1 MREARKE
8 DPHDSLCVLAVI
20 FATFTVKCFCSKST
34 QSAMNTFVW
43 CSRNASFTSDA
54 LADANAK
61 VARDLCLFLRRT
73 HLKRLGGSQTH
84 TLVRHMPRHESTNLA
99 QH

>member
-1 MREARKE
+1 M
-8 DPHDSLCVLAVI
+8 I
-20 FATFTVKCFCSKST
+20 FATFAVKSFCSKGT

-61 VARDLCLFLRRT
+61 VARDLCFF
-73 HLKRLGGSQTH
+73 
-84 TLVRHMPRHESTNLA
+84 
-99 QH
+99 